1 MLLLI
6 SKAHPTIAQL
16 HAKHA
21 GIGRLVV
28 PKDAGR
34 VADTAAAGIPW
45 AADNAAFSNFDEAR
59 YRLMLDALEGVPG
72 CRFVVAPDVVAD
84 AAATLERLSEWWDE
98 LSGRKLPI
106 ALAAQ
111 DGFDAKEVPWS
122 EIDALFIGGTTEW
135 KMGDDARAAVEVA
148 KEHGLWTHMGRV
160 NTIGRIRYANAIG
173 CDSVDGSK
181 YSKWTDAWIEQGS
194 AHVSAPPQGM
204 LL

>member
-6 SKAHPTIAQL
+6 SKAHPTIARL
-16 HAKHA
+16 HAEHA

-28 PKDAGR
+28 PGDAGR
-34 VADTAAAGIPW
+34 VPDTAAAGIPW
-45 AADNAAFSNFDEAR
+45 AADNAAFSNFNER
-59 YRLMLDALEGVPG
+59 EYRLMLDAIAGVPG

-84 AAATLERLSEWWDE
+84 AAATLERLGEWWDE
-98 LSGRKLPI
+98 LAERKLPI

-111 DGFDAKEVPWS
+111 DGFDAREIPWT

-135 KMGDDARAAVEVA
+135 KMGDEARAAVDQA
-148 KEHGLWTHMGRV
+148 KQHGLWVHMGRV
-160 NTIGRIRYANAIG
+160 NTIGRIRYAKAIG

-181 YSKWTDAWIEQGS
+181 YSKWTDTYVAQGS
-194 AHVSAPPQGM
+194 AHVTAPRQEM